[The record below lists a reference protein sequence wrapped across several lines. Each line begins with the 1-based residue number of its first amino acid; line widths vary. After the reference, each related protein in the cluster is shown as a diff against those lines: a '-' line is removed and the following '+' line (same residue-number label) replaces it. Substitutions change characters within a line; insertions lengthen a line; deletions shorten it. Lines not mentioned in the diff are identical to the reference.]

1 MGFLNGMYFLSLF
14 IVQHHGTQTHLGL
27 GFWLSSMAHGPN
39 LFLPKTLAQ
48 THTSYGPK
56 FCIAQKPK
64 EWTINISTHLVS
76 PLGPCSANHSRAIR
90 KTFGYTIPC
99 IPGSALGN
107 IAAKHIYRSGNQ
119 FQSHSH
125 HTPLPP
131 KHPLTIDDIG
141 PPIALTLK
149 AIIIPPLTVGYK
161 YEKLTQCLVRV
172 NLGGMENI
180 GRKMLRKTVFSNV
193 WQVKENRK
201 GGKPRR
207 KFSLWAHKF
216 HPLKSG
222 GKA

>member
-1 MGFLNGMYFLSLF
+1 
-14 IVQHHGTQTHLGL
+14 
-27 GFWLSSMAHGPN
+27 MAHGPN

-56 FCIAQKPK
+56 LRIAQKPK

-76 PLGPCSANHSRAIR
+76 PPGPCLVNHSRAIR

-99 IPGSALGN
+99 IPGSVLGN
-107 IAAKHIYRSGNQ
+107 NAAKHIYWSGNQ

-131 KHPLTIDDIG
+131 KHPLAINDIG
-141 PPIALTLK
+141 PLIALTLK
-149 AIIIPPLTVGYK
+149 AIIIPPLIVGYK
-161 YEKLTQCLVRV
+161 HEKLTQCLVRV